1 MAKQNKNVVSVQK
14 KSHDNLFS
22 ILRKYK
28 DDYLFMLPF
37 YTVFFLF
44 SILPV
49 LISIFF
55 SFTYFNVVETPH
67 FIGLDNYFKLF
78 LEDDLFVKALSTTV
92 VLAVITGPVSYILCF
107 AVAWMVNEFNR
118 QLRAFLTL
126 LFYMPTLT
134 GGLSAIWLI
143 IFSGDQYG
151 TANGLLMALNF
162 IHEPIQWLSD
172 TKYMMGVAIV
182 VIIWMSLGTSFLSF
196 IAGFRSI
203 DTSMYEAGAI
213 DGIRNR
219 FQELWY
225 ITLPAMKP
233 QLMFG
238 AIMCIT
244 SSFGVGTV
252 ISQIFGFPSTAYRLY
267 TLVHML
273 EDYGGQRFEMG
284 YASAVATI
292 LFIIM
297 VVINKFV
304 QGLIAKVGK

>member
-1 MAKQNKNVVSVQK
+1 MAKQNKNAVSYQK
-14 KSHDNLFS
+14 KSRGNLFS
-22 ILRKYK
+22 AIIKYK
-28 DDYLFMLPF
+28 DDYLFMLP
-37 YTVFFLF
+37 YYSVFFLF
-44 SILPV
+44 SVLPV
-49 LISIFF
+49 IISIIF

-78 LEDDLFVKALSTTV
+78 LEDDLFIKSLSTTV
-92 VLAVITGPVSYILCF
+92 VLAVITGPVSYVLCF
-107 AVAWMVNEFNR
+107 VVAWMVNEFSTKV
-118 QLRAFLTL
+118 RAILTL

-143 IFSGDQYG
+143 VFSGDQYG
-151 TANGLLMALNF
+151 TANGILMSLNI
-162 IHEPIQWLSD
+162 IHDPIQWLTD
-172 TKYMMGVAIV
+172 TNYMMGVAIV

-203 DTSMYEAGAI
+203 DSSMYEAGAI

-238 AIMCIT
+238 AVMCIT
-244 SSFGVGTV
+244 TSFGVGTV

-297 VVINKFV
+297 VLLNKFV

>member
-1 MAKQNKNVVSVQK
+1 MLYFKSEKKQIKR
-14 KSHDNLFS
+14 KSISLWSTGDKITLTAMILPFS
-22 ILRKYK
+22 I
-28 DDYLFMLPF
+28 M
-37 YTVFFLF
+37 FFLF
-44 SILPV
+44 AVLPV
-49 LISIFF
+49 AASLVLSFF
-55 SFTYFNVVETPH
+55 RYDMINTPQ
-67 FIGLDNYFKLF
+67 FIGLDNYFRMF
-78 LEDDLFVKALSTTV
+78 IEDKVLITAILNTLKFSV
-92 VLAVITGPVSYILCF
+92 VTGPIGF
-107 AVAWMVNEFNR
+107 ALAFMLAWMVNEFSTKV
-118 QLRAFLTL
+118 RAILTL

-143 IFSGDQYG
+143 VFSGDQYG
-151 TANGLLMALNF
+151 TANGILMSLNI
-162 IHEPIQWLSD
+162 IHDPIQWLTD
-172 TKYMMGVAIV
+172 TNYMMGVAIV

-203 DTSMYEAGAI
+203 DSSMYEAGAI

-238 AIMCIT
+238 AVMCIT
-244 SSFGVGTV
+244 TSFGVGTV

-297 VVINKFV
+297 VLLNKFV